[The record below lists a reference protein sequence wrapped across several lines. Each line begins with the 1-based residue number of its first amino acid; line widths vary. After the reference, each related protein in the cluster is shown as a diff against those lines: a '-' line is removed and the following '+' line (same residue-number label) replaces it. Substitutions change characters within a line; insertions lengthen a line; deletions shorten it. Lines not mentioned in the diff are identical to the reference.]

1 MAALTVDGAVHLPD
15 AAAAT
20 DWARATLRDGDVLLV
35 KGSNS
40 IQLGRLVAM
49 LREAGQ

>member
-1 MAALTVDGAVHLPD
+1 MAALRVPGAVHLAD

-20 DWARATLRDGDVLLV
+20 DWARATLKDGDVLLV

-40 IQLGRLVAM
+40 IQLGRLVSA
-49 LREAGQ
+49 LAETAA